1 MLKQRQRQV
10 VGQLFRRHRREL
22 VHEYIL
28 VPIGVICFMALLYG
42 VDRLIRNVI
51 GVKFPA
57 SVAVMLVNLG
67 VMCTFSAISRPLAE
81 RYVAVV
87 DVPLSWSLR
96 WMNLFFTPAFVT
108 LPLSEWISAREAM
121 LIMATFVVGYLVGVA
136 VLAYVTVGCQRLFG
150 KSRKSVFTRQHELDT
165 GEEEG
170 SRFAQR
176 RGTGVLDSPARTEST
191 MSITEYRPAEL
202 QDVPL
207 MNLASHSG
215 ILVSRTATQEH
226 TGSSVGLN
234 EGLFERNSSDTAPA
248 KMQEKQLLH
257 DSSEFTSSGSPT
269 AIHEPAPSRKGYRD
283 SSGLETDDK
292 PAFCERAITRQVSH
306 QLDRLISVQMLRAHL
321 HHILYGLGFVASM
334 FSYYF
339 SWYLMPYHLFT
350 AVCAFMFVADAP
362 LVQNPK
368 YKRFM
373 HPVLCSVALT
383 WLVMLISVMIK
394 HRRVSFFLSELH
406 DYKTG
411 RTYLHLFDTAAFG
424 DHVWPGAGDVFSSCM
439 DVSIVGLSMP
449 MFTYRADLRRHFASM
464 IPAILILSTATL
476 ILYPL
481 ISHLIGIRSD
491 RAIGFVGRSITLAL
505 ATPTVDNLHGS
516 MTLMA
521 VTTVVSGVVGALT
534 GGPHLDLLRI
544 RSDDYVTR
552 GVTLGCN
559 CGAIATAYL
568 LGVDRRAAAISSLSF
583 VIFGTFM
590 VILSS
595 IGPIQTWVYH
605 LATL

>member
-1 MLKQRQRQV
+1 M
-10 VGQLFRRHRREL
+10 VGHFLRRHRRAL
-22 VHEYIL
+22 LHEYVL

-51 GVKFPA
+51 KVKFPA
-57 SVAVMLVNLG
+57 SVAVMIVNLG
-67 VMCTFSAISRPLAE
+67 VMCTFSAISQPLAE

-150 KSRKSVFTRQHELDT
+150 KSRKSLFTRQHELDT
-165 GEEEG
+165 GEAEG
-170 SRFAQR
+170 SRFAR
-176 RGTGVLDSPARTEST
+176 PSATGVLDSPARSEDTASV
-191 MSITEYRPAEL
+191 TEYRPAEL

-215 ILVSRTATQEH
+215 MLLSRSATQEH
-226 TGSSVGLN
+226 TGSSPGMS
-234 EGLFERNSSDTAPA
+234 EGLFTRSSSDTGPA
-248 KMQEKQLLH
+248 KSQEKQQEQ
-257 DSSEFTSSGSPT
+257 DSSEFTSEPSSMNPAT
-269 AIHEPAPSRKGYRD
+269 LHEPAPSQKAYRD
-283 SSGLETDDK
+283 SSALETEDK
-292 PAFCERAITRQVSH
+292 PAFCERAVTRQVSH
-306 QLDRLISVQMLRAHL
+306 QLDRLISVQLLRAHL

-350 AVCAFMFVADAP
+350 AVCAFMFIADAP

-368 YKRFM
+368 YKRFL

-383 WLVMLISVMIK
+383 WLVMLISVLIK
-394 HRRVSFFLSELH
+394 HRRVSFFISELH

-424 DHVWPGAGDVFSSCM
+424 ARVWPGAGDIFGSCM

-464 IPAILILSTATL
+464 IPAILILSAGTL

-481 ISHLIGIRSD
+481 IAHLIGIRSD
-491 RAIGFVGRSITLAL
+491 RSLGFVGRSITLAL
-505 ATPTVDNLHGS
+505 ATPVVDNLHGS

-521 VTTVVSGVVGALT
+521 VCTVVSGVVGALT

-595 IGPIQTWVYH
+595 IGPVQAWVNH